1 MNARDYLNL
10 VHLAE
15 RLKVNTRHSWLS
27 NSRRESVAEHSWRL
41 AIMAFFLK
49 DEFPEADMER
59 VILMA
64 LFHDIGEAFTGDIP
78 AFNKTDG
85 DSRREDLAIRE
96 WSATLPEEYR
106 LELNALFDEMDA
118 MDTLEARLC
127 KALDKL
133 EVLIQHNEAD
143 LFTWLPLER
152 ELNLTYGDEY
162 VAFSEYLKNLRQEIR
177 DDTVRKLRA
186 DKKDG

>member
-1 MNARDYLNL
+1 
-10 VHLAE
+10 
-15 RLKVNTRHSWLS
+15 
-27 NSRRESVAEHSWRL
+27 
-41 AIMAFFLK
+41 
-49 DEFPEADMER
+49 MER

-152 ELNLTYGDEY
+152 ELNLTYGDDY